1 MLSQA
6 TRRTVLGAFVVLAL
20 NTPFVAAPAF
30 AKDEVFVDAKGVAI
44 HGQDPVS
51 YFSGKGVAGKAQ
63 FASKYEGATYY
74 FSDAA
79 NKAKFDAKPVAYAPQ
94 YGGFCAYGTAVDKK
108 FRTDPSTG
116 TVVNGKLYFNKNP
129 DVAKIWSKDIPGNIK
144 KADTNWPDVKVRSI
158 DG

>member
-1 MLSQA
+1 MITMT
-6 TRRTVLGAFVVLAL
+6 TRRIVLGALATL
-20 NTPFVAAPAF
+20 AFSAPLVATPAF

-51 YFSGKGVAGKAQ
+51 YFGGKGVPGKAQ
-63 FASKYEGATYY
+63 FASKYQGATYY
-74 FSDAA
+74 FADAA

-94 YGGFCAYGTAVDKK
+94 YGGFCAYGASVERK

-116 TVVNGKLYFNKNP
+116 TVVNGKLYFNKDP
-129 DVAKIWSKDIPGNIK
+129 DIANTWSKDIPGNIK
-144 KADTNWPDVKVRSI
+144 KADANWPQVKTRSI